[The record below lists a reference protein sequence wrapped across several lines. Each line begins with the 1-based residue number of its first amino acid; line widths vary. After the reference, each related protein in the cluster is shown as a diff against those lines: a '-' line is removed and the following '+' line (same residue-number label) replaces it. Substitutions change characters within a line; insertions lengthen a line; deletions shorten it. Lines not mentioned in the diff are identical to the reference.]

1 MKLTL
6 ISHIAVATIIAAPV
20 AATAQERPFPVKLSS
35 ESTARDMSDAV
46 IEAFRLPAASRGV
59 EAKRTIDG
67 ADYVFRP
74 VALHRIGPDLW
85 VLLSTGSK
93 EDAGHVDEGIN
104 AIHYLR
110 DAEGGWQWVGE
121 WLNLGSVGTVGNAAT
136 AWGFT
141 AALGQNPYL
150 VTSGGG
156 VWQGCAVSTATLTEL
171 TPNGPVDR
179 GSFTDAMSSGAGLG
193 QKNQAYDGAIVA
205 AARDKSFTVAYTG
218 TRAFRQNYVLKQGKY
233 ALVGKDRVPGC

>member
-1 MKLTL
+1 MRTTL
-6 ISHIAVATIIAAPV
+6 FIAAAV
-20 AATAQERPFPVKLSS
+20 FAAAIPAAAQERAFPVRLSAEPS
-35 ESTARDMSDAV
+35 ARDMSDAL

-59 EAKRTIDG
+59 EARRAIDD
-67 ADYVFRP
+67 AVHVFRP
-74 VALHRIGPDLW
+74 VALHRIGADLW

-93 EDAGHVDEGIN
+93 EDAGHVDEGVN

-110 DAEGGWQWVGE
+110 DAEGGWQLVGE

-141 AALGQNPYL
+141 TALGNNPYL

-156 VWQGCAVSTATLTEL
+156 VWQGCAVSLATLTEL
-171 TPNGPVDR
+171 TPGGPVDR
-179 GSFTDAMSSGAGLG
+179 GSFTDAMSSGAGPG

-205 AARDKSFTVAYTG
+205 AERDKSFTVAYTG
-218 TRAFRQNYVLKQGKY
+218 TRAFRQRYVLNQGRYK
-233 ALVGKDRVPGC
+233 LVGKDRVPGC